1 MEIHFVLMPFRFI
14 SEDVMKFCLKLK
26 CCGFLLISIFVVF
39 IEKQGIIFIKKTL
52 LLPMGYAPE
61 KRQKPKT
68 QDFGSPP
75 TSHTVFL
82 VIHSLQHVYEF
93 IWCEVF

>member
-1 MEIHFVLMPFRFI
+1 MLLN
-14 SEDVMKFCLKLK
+14 SSLKLK
-26 CCGFLLISIFVVF
+26 CWGHLLISIFVVF

-93 IWCEVF
+93 IRCEVF